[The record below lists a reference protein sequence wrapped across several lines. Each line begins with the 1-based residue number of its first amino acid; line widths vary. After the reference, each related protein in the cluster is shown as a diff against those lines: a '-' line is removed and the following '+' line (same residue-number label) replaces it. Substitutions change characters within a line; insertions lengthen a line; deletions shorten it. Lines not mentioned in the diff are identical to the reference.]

1 MLAQGNDVVPIPGTK
16 RPRYIAEN
24 IGALALT
31 FTPADLQ
38 RIDSAFPRG
47 IAAGD
52 RYPAAALKAVN
63 R

>member
-1 MLAQGNDVVPIPGTK
+1 
-16 RPRYIAEN
+16 
-24 IGALALT
+24 LT

-38 RIDSAFPRG
+38 RLDSAFPHG

-52 RYPAAALKAVN
+52 RYPSAALKAVN